1 MKKETKKWHKY
12 NKVEHL
18 VKDCRIGQKMK
29 NRSIQEDLDEEDDK
43 EKSFVR
49 DSK

>member
-1 MKKETKKWHKY
+1 
-12 NKVEHL
+12 
-18 VKDCRIGQKMK
+18 MK

-43 EKSFVR
+43 EEGFVR